1 MLKAAVIV
9 ATLVASP
16 VFAGSWNGSTTDG
29 IRLASV
35 TTKSADELAVM
46 CDVGINAPISAVTM
60 TINGTSPMPNST
72 VMLQFDKDA
81 PIYATTD
88 DEGGIGTFTH
98 EDVAQFNRIIT
109 LMKSK
114 SKVKA
119 RLFNGETATFALRGS
134 SAAIGDECAVHGDT
148 MQMASQ

>member
-1 MLKAAVIV
+1 MIKAAVIV

-35 TTKSADELAVM
+35 TTKSADEIAVM
-46 CDVGINAPISAVTM
+46 CDVGINAPISAITFA
-60 TINGTSPMPNST
+60 INGTAPMPNSS
-72 VMLQFDKDA
+72 VMMQFDKDA

-88 DEGGIGTFTH
+88 IEGGIGTFAH
-98 EDVAQFNRIIT
+98 PDVEQFNRIVG

-114 SKVKA
+114 SRVKV
-119 RLFNGETATFALRGS
+119 RLFNGATATFALAGS
-134 SAAIGDECAVHGDT
+134 SAAIGDKCAVHGDT